1 MTGRFTGWS
10 GSGGAYRRPRACWR
24 ETELDPLA
32 TFRAVN
38 VAGTLA
44 LARQAAQAGVKRFV
58 FSVQSRLTAR

>member
-1 MTGRFTGWS
+1 MHTAARVHVMH
-10 GSGGAYRRPRACWR
+10 

-58 FSVQSRLTAR
+58 FSVQSS